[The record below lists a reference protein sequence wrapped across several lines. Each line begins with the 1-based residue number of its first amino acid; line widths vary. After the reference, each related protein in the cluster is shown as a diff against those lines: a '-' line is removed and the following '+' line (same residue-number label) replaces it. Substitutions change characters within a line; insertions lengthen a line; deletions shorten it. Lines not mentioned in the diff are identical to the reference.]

1 MPKSVSIWLFSM
13 RGLTKSRSD
22 NIAVPPWGDDSTRGQ
37 VNGAENVLGRN
48 LILWVNSSRRWT
60 GWTAWLLDCPF
71 CRSSSLNSKPALI
84 HSIRK
89 HPWGQPGGGWALDS
103 LRSTKQV
110 QSLPSWSKE
119 GCVTSG
125 KFANLSVLLLP
136 VSKGDRESI
145 HSRRLLRG
153 VTRALMVLGVF
164 STRPRC
170 FWKFSW

>member
-1 MPKSVSIWLFSM
+1 M
-13 RGLTKSRSD
+13 RVLTKSRSD

-48 LILWVNSSRRWT
+48 LILWVNLSRRWT

-103 LRSTKQV
+103 LWSTKQV
-110 QSLPSWSKE
+110 QSLPSWSSWSCGKAEAEPCWLVQVEKE
-119 GCVTSG
+119 EGKMSFHPTSIG
-125 KFANLSVLLLP
+125 RWAKSATSIVLLIRIP
-136 VSKGDRESI
+136 HISFW
-145 HSRRLLRG
+145 RLISFLH
-153 VTRALMVLGVF
+153 
-164 STRPRC
+164 RC
-170 FWKFSW
+170 SNSCWVE